1 MESIILHFNQWSIC
15 IFVVNLNRNYD
26 PKIHFL
32 KIIFH
37 LGIHFIFCA
46 LTTFYNYCCKLITDK
61 IVKVN
66 TTQKMIGFPQCKEIQ
81 IVIIYFQI
89 SSILSYCFVIGI
101 FLHFGFPHLQG
112 YSDFSSILHFKQET
126 QFSLLRNKF
135 LPEKKL
141 WWKIIPKIL

>member
-89 SSILSYCFVIGI
+89 SSISSYCFVIGI
-101 FLHFGFPHLQG
+101 FLHWISTFARIQ
-112 YSDFSSILHFKQET
+112 
-126 QFSLLRNKF
+126 
-135 LPEKKL
+135 
-141 WWKIIPKIL
+141 

>member
-15 IFVVNLNRNYD
+15 IFVVNLNRNYH

-89 SSILSYCFVIGI
+89 FFILSYCVI
-101 FLHFGFPHLQG
+101 LHFPTLDFHIHKDT
-112 YSDFSSILHFKQET
+112 SDFSFILHLKQET
-126 QFSLLRNKF
+126 HFFLLRNKF